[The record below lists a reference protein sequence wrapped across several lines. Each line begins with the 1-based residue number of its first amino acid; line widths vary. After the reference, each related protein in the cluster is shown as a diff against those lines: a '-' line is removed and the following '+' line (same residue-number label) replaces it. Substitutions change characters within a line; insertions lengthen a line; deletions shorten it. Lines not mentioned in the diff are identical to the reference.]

1 MHAFYETQPTAV
13 KGDPLA
19 TDRHVR
25 RFLQLAILAFWTP
38 CIGIDGFLLW
48 RDAGLDG
55 TSGFVFGLLF
65 RQALVFLAL
74 WFAVSLAHG
83 LATGRRGPADLR
95 PRRRARRPT
104 PDVALINPGRE
115 HRGQ

>member
-1 MHAFYETQPTAV
+1 MRSFYETQPAAV

-19 TDRHVR
+19 ADRHVR

-38 CIGIDGFLLW
+38 CIGIDGLLLW
-48 RDAGLDG
+48 RDGGVEG

-83 LATGRRGPADLR
+83 LATGRRGPAELR
-95 PRRRARRPT
+95 PKRRSNRQT
-104 PDVALINPGRE
+104 PGAALISPGRDY
-115 HRGQ
+115 RGQ